1 MTNVYM
7 KDSLKR
13 ITAVILLAAATL
25 LVALQ
30 CGSIAKKEEAA
41 ALLRADASSS
51 CNKMP
56 PDGFFRESVESPK
69 AAVDNKINASEN
81 AGIDVKNEL
90 TALFTDLYG
99 LVGDV
104 LSGND
109 ADTGE
114 LEVRFKNIFDGLF
127 KLDADTV
134 KTDPTADGVLKNDGF
149 VASAAEVLW
158 NYMDYYDTNR
168 LKKQTESAGVTVKKD
183 IPYISDGNKYHLLDI
198 YYPENAAEKLPV
210 IIDIHGGGL
219 MYAEKEVNRVYA
231 SRLAKR
237 GYIVVCINYSL
248 CPDVTYP
255 TQVSDVMASY
265 RWVAENGENFG
276 FDLDRV
282 FVAGDSAG
290 GQLAFY
296 TAAVNT
302 SDELKS
308 LYGISDTGLN
318 IKAIGLI
325 SGMFDMKNGVNS
337 ALLSCYLGYD
347 YKNSP
352 YYPYLQPEEIIDK
365 SDIPPAYIVT
375 SVKDF
380 LHSASDD
387 LDKLLTEKGK
397 EHMYHDW
404 QLTVNRSSGHI
415 TSVAYPDLPES
426 AETID
431 EMLAF
436 FEAHS

>member
-1 MTNVYM
+1 M
-7 KDSLKR
+7 
-13 ITAVILLAAATL
+13 
-25 LVALQ
+25 
-30 CGSIAKKEEAA
+30 
-41 ALLRADASSS
+41 
-51 CNKMP
+51 
-56 PDGFFRESVESPK
+56 
-69 AAVDNKINASEN
+69 
-81 AGIDVKNEL
+81 
-90 TALFTDLYG
+90 
-99 LVGDV
+99 GDV

-109 ADTGE
+109 VDTGE

-265 RWVAENGENFG
+265 RWVAENGEAYG

-308 LYGISDTGLN
+308 LYGVSDTGLN

-365 SDIPPAYIVT
+365 SDIPPAYVVT

-387 LDKLLTEKGK
+387 LDKLLTERA
-397 EHMYHDW
+397 
-404 QLTVNRSSGHI
+404 RSICI
-415 TSVAYPDLPES
+415 TIGSLP
-426 AETID
+426 
-431 EMLAF
+431 
-436 FEAHS
+436 

>member
-25 LVALQ
+25 FVALQ

-69 AAVDNKINASEN
+69 AAVDNKINASE
-81 AGIDVKNEL
+81 
-90 TALFTDLYG
+90 
-99 LVGDV
+99 
-104 LSGND
+104 
-109 ADTGE
+109 
-114 LEVRFKNIFDGLF
+114 
-127 KLDADTV
+127 
-134 KTDPTADGVLKNDGF
+134 TDPTADGVLKNDGF

-168 LKKQTESAGVTVKKD
+168 LKKQTESADVTVKKD

-265 RWVAENGENFG
+265 RWVAENGEAYG

-308 LYGISDTGLN
+308 LYGVSDTGLN

-404 QLTVNRSSGHI
+404 QITVNRSSGHI

-431 EMLAF
+431 EMLTF

>member
-1 MTNVYM
+1 M
-7 KDSLKR
+7 
-13 ITAVILLAAATL
+13 
-25 LVALQ
+25 
-30 CGSIAKKEEAA
+30 
-41 ALLRADASSS
+41 
-51 CNKMP
+51 
-56 PDGFFRESVESPK
+56 
-69 AAVDNKINASEN
+69 
-81 AGIDVKNEL
+81 
-90 TALFTDLYG
+90 
-99 LVGDV
+99 
-104 LSGND
+104 
-109 ADTGE
+109 
-114 LEVRFKNIFDGLF
+114 
-127 KLDADTV
+127 
-134 KTDPTADGVLKNDGF
+134 
-149 VASAAEVLW
+149 
-158 NYMDYYDTNR
+158 
-168 LKKQTESAGVTVKKD
+168 TVKKD

-265 RWVAENGENFG
+265 RWVAENGEAYG

-308 LYGISDTGLN
+308 LYGVSDTGLN

-387 LDKLLTEKGK
+387 LDKLLTERA
-397 EHMYHDW
+397 
-404 QLTVNRSSGHI
+404 RSICI
-415 TSVAYPDLPES
+415 TIGSLP
-426 AETID
+426 
-431 EMLAF
+431 
-436 FEAHS
+436 